1 MAENTNDSA
10 VLETEEEQELT
21 SYSTETNSGAGTG
34 TSAIEPGYG
43 TGRRKEAVAR
53 VRLIPGSGKW
63 TVNGHTLEEYFPSRL
78 QQREVNSP
86 IVLLKLENKFDAIV
100 LVEGGGTTGQAGAIR
115 LGVARA
121 LNGIDRDANR
131 AALKKAGFLTRDA
144 RAVERKKA
152 GLHKARR
159 APQFSKR

>member
-1 MAENTNDSA
+1 MAENTENSTDQ
-10 VLETEEEQELT
+10 ETEEELT
-21 SYSTETNSGAGTG
+21 EYSTETNAGAGTG
-34 TSAIEPGYG
+34 TSAIEAGYG

-53 VRLIPGSGKW
+53 VRLIPGTGKW

-86 IVLLKLENKFDAIV
+86 IVLLKLEDKFDSIV

-121 LNGIDRDANR
+121 LNAIDRDANR
-131 AALKKAGFLTRDA
+131 ATLKKAGFLTRDA

>member
-1 MAENTNDSA
+1 MAENTDNSA
-10 VLETEEEQELT
+10 VQENEEEMT

-34 TSAIEPGYG
+34 TSQITPGYG
-43 TGRRKEAVAR
+43 TGRRKEAIAR
-53 VRLIPGSGKW
+53 VRLVPGSGKW
-63 TVNGHTLEEYFPSRL
+63 TINGHTLEEFFPSRL

-86 IVLLKLENKFDAIV
+86 IVLLKLENKFDINV
-100 LVEGGGTTGQAGAIR
+100 LVNGGGTTGQAGAIR

-121 LNGIDRDANR
+121 LNAIDRDANR
-131 AALKKAGFLTRDA
+131 ATLKKAGFLTRDA
-144 RAVERKKA
+144 RVVERKKA

>member
-1 MAENTNDSA
+1 MADNTDNSA
-10 VLETEEEQELT
+10 VQETEEEPT

-34 TSAIEPGYG
+34 TSAIEAGYG
-43 TGRRKEAVAR
+43 TGRRKEAIAR
-53 VRLIPGSGKW
+53 VRLVPGSGKW

-86 IVLLKLENKFDAIV
+86 IVLLKLEDKFDAIV

-121 LNGIDRDANR
+121 LNAIDRDANR
-131 AALKKAGFLTRDA
+131 AVLKKAGFLTRDA